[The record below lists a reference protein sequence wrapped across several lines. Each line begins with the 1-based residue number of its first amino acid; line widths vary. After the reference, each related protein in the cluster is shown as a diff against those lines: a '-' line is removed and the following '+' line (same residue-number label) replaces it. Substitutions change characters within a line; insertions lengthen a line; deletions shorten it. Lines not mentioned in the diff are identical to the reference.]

1 MLSVTRRPS
10 GSSSSSE
17 ALPSAKRQKPENGS
31 PTQPVTSEQSYAPSI
46 GERLLAFRRWAAR
59 SESEEGWPAQLLAI
73 LQQVTTVQDVNDWL
87 NALTPALCR
96 SCPALLSSFS
106 ERLSCLLPQW
116 TPDSLHACV
125 ERCLNVAAG
134 AGQSVVV
141 WRTLCA
147 ALPSMSLTA
156 MQALLECLQGQENP
170 PANGAGLIVHIKEV
184 IDLSLS
190 LPASGFGTG
199 PGTTLVVP
207 IELPPVVLGEDE
219 IMAIDTGTDRHAIQ
233 APGTTTRALPEL
245 NHDVLTLVMAHALR
259 AKGIDWMQPQHFGP
273 YEKHGKA
280 LLNMALVDKQFL
292 IRFQPMLAN
301 HPWMKREADSR
312 LKSFS
317 DIEPA
322 DAMSRLIHDIVDLD
336 AQTVKS
342 MLPGAPGVAQRRLD
356 LVLRALSLCLTQPRL
371 QISLPLLQGVYSQL
385 HNRAVVQLAS
395 AGQAVSPS
403 FAQHVDLSAMP
414 LQLLTTAYRMLGGTT
429 PAFRVLTRLTL
440 EGLQAYPEDVQVQT
454 LIGVLPFLGNSQEL
468 VDKFLGRIQK
478 LMDNGVHWKRPAH
491 DWLLYQA
498 SRLNVMLALIDGSSP
513 VLEEEANGLLAALQ
527 RHHGVGGEPRMLI
540 DDPFGE
546 RYVLWTM
553 GDIGWLCALCKRA
566 EKLEGWNPSGL
577 VHCLADLLRQFC
589 SVSAPA
595 YRFAAPQFMALFPA
609 SILSLAFAR
618 LTFKEQSLMLCRIYA
633 PDDQKNR
640 SDHMELIAS
649 FAGNGDIPV
658 DDRVFVLEI
667 IKGFTGQHFD
677 CIDLVDRLMKEMPHK
692 MTDDEMTDETP
703 Q

>member
-1 MLSVTRRPS
+1 MHSVTRRPS

-17 ALPSAKRQKPENGS
+17 DLPSAKRQKPDNGS
-31 PTQPVTSEQSYAPSI
+31 TTPTVTSEQSYAPSI
-46 GERLLAFRRWAAR
+46 GERLLAFRRWVER
-59 SESEEGWPAQLLAI
+59 SGSEEGWPTQLLAMV
-73 LQQVTTVQDVNDWL
+73 QQVATVQEVNDWL
-87 NALTPALCR
+87 GALNSALCT
-96 SCPALLSSFS
+96 SCPDLLSSFS

-116 TPDSLHACV
+116 TPESLPACV

-141 WRTLCA
+141 WRALGA

-156 MQALLECLQGQENP
+156 MQALLECLRGQENP
-170 PANGAGLIVHIKEV
+170 PAIGAGLIVHIKEV

-190 LPASGFGTG
+190 LPTSGFGTG

-207 IELPPVVLGEDE
+207 IELPPGVLGEDE

-245 NHDVLTLVMAHALR
+245 NHDVLTLMMAHELR
-259 AKGIDWMQPQHFGP
+259 AEGVDWMQPQYYGP
-273 YEKHGKA
+273 SKEHGKA
-280 LLNMALVDKQFL
+280 LWNMARVDKQFFA
-292 IRFQPMLAN
+292 RFQPMLAN
-301 HPWMKREADSR
+301 YSWMQREADSR
-312 LKSFS
+312 LELFS
-317 DIEPA
+317 GIEPA
-322 DAMSRLIHDIVDLD
+322 DAMSGLIHDIVDLD

-342 MLPGAPGVAQRRLD
+342 MLPGAPDIAQRRLD
-356 LVLRALSLCLTQPRL
+356 LVLRALSLCLTQPGL

-395 AGQAVSPS
+395 AGQAMSPS

-414 LQLLTTAYRMLGGTT
+414 LQLLTMAYRMLGGTT
-429 PAFRVLTRLTL
+429 LGFRMLTKLTL
-440 EGLQAYPEDVQVQT
+440 DGLRAYPEDVEVQT
-454 LIGVLPFLGNSQEL
+454 LIGVLPLLGNSQEL
-468 VDKFLGRIQK
+468 IDKFLGRIQK
-478 LMDNGVHWKRPAH
+478 LMDKGVLWKRPAH

-566 EKLEGWNPSGL
+566 EKLEGWKPSGL

-618 LTFKEQSLMLCRIYA
+618 LTFKEQALILCRIYA
-633 PDDQKNR
+633 PDEQKNW

-649 FAGNGDIPV
+649 FARNGDIPV
-658 DDRVFVLEI
+658 YDREFVLEI
-667 IKGFTGQHFD
+667 IKGIWGQHLN
-677 CIDLVDRLMKEMPHK
+677 CIELVDRLMKEMPQE
-692 MTDDEMTDETP
+692 MSDEMP